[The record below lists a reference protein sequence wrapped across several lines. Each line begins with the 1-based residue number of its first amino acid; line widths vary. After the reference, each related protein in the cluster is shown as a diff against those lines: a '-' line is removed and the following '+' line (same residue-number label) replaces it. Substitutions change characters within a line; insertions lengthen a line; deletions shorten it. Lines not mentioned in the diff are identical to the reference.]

1 MHDLNFFRNNL
12 DSIRERLQTRG
23 FELDVASFQEL
34 DRKRRAVLT
43 ESEQLKAERNTA
55 SQQISKLRKE
65 GVDTTER
72 QQEVRSLG
80 EHIASLDE
88 QAAKLEQEF
97 RDLLARIPNVPHE
110 TVPVGKSADENL
122 EVKRWGT

>member
-12 DSIRERLQTRG
+12 ASIRDRLATRG
-23 FELDVASFQEL
+23 FDLDVAAFQEL

-43 ESEQLKAERNTA
+43 ETEQLKAARNNA
-55 SQQISKLRKE
+55 SQEISKLRKE

-72 QQEVRSLG
+72 QQEVRALG
-80 EHIASLDE
+80 EKTAALDE
-88 QAAKLEQEF
+88 QASALEQEF

-110 TVPVGKSADENL
+110 SVPVGKS
-122 EVKRWGT
+122 